1 MWTLDSASLPGSG
14 QSWST
19 PTPTRL
25 DILGAV
31 QNTEK
36 MVLIFGGGYDTTQ
49 DNSSGSTDTQGN
61 AIYIVDSVSGT
72 LLWHA
77 SNSGSDR
84 NLSKMEYS
92 IPSDVRVIDID
103 SDQFADRM
111 YVADM
116 GGQIWRFDIA
126 NGEPAS
132 SLITGGVIAQLGGA
146 PQDPSAN
153 AVSRRFYYAPD
164 IALVNDDSNNF
175 LHIGIGSGHRAH
187 PNSELTQDHFYALR
201 DYAVFNSR
209 TQANYDAAT
218 PTTAADLVDITDDV
232 NAVVPPGSPGWRFE
246 LRDAGWIGEK
256 VLAEARTFDNEIYFT
271 TFTPG
276 AGASTSDCLP
286 VLGTNRLYVVDIF
299 NASPANNLDEV
310 GDDYNLTETDRYKEF
325 RGSIASEV
333 VFIFPSPDDPDT
345 CVGEECTPEPLAC
358 VGLFCFSPG
367 FANDPQ
373 RTFWSEESVQ

>member
-1 MWTLDSASLPGSG
+1 
-14 QSWST
+14 
-19 PTPTRL
+19 
-25 DILGAV
+25 
-31 QNTEK
+31 
-36 MVLIFGGGYDTTQ
+36 
-49 DNSSGSTDTQGN
+49 
-61 AIYIVDSVSGT
+61 
-72 LLWHA
+72 
-77 SNSGSDR
+77 
-84 NLSKMEYS
+84 
-92 IPSDVRVIDID
+92 
-103 SDQFADRM
+103 
-111 YVADM
+111 M

-126 NGEPAS
+126 NGDPAS

-146 PQDPSAN
+146 PQDPAPID
-153 AVSRRFYYAPD
+153 ATRRFYYAPD
-164 IALVNDDSNNF
+164 IALVNDDRNNF

-209 TQANYDAAT
+209 TQADYNTAT

-246 LRDAGWIGEK
+246 LRDGGWIGEK
-256 VLAEARTFDNEIYFT
+256 VLAEARTFDNAIYFT

-276 AGASTSDCLP
+276 GGISANDCQP
-286 VLGTNRLYVVDIF
+286 RLGTNRLYVIDIL
-299 NASPANNLDEV
+299 NGAPVNNLDEV

-333 VFIFPSPDDPDT
+333 VFLFPSPDDSDT

-367 FANDPQ
+367 FKNDPQ
-373 RTFWSEESVQ
+373 RTFWSEESVR